1 LPLEAPTVG
10 AENHF
15 MSSGGRDRSRDLARR
30 ARYGVTAVA
39 AALVLF
45 AGSLPARAED
55 PATVS
60 LPDNAWVTART
71 ADGHVQVVTGDA
83 ATELV
88 ESDQAGAPGPEVLS
102 VEADQTMH
110 ALDAGENDPL
120 RSQQWALDRVPF
132 ESAWKVTRGQHV
144 TVAVVDSGVEA
155 NHEDLKGSVL
165 RGIDYVHRGGD
176 GRTDPNGHGTHVAAI
191 IAAHVNNGLGIA
203 GAAPDVKILPV
214 RVLDKNGGGDAS
226 NVAKGIIWATDHG
239 ARVVNLSLGGGQA
252 PGIQQAIRY
261 ANRKGAIVLAAGG
274 NNGQSGN
281 APMYPAAYPEAVAVA
296 GVDSNLN
303 HMSIGNT
310 GNYLDVSAPGV
321 GIVSA
326 WGTSPTAYASATG
339 TSMATPFA
347 SAAAALIISEN
358 PHMPVDRVKKL
369 LESNTTDLG
378 ARGDDPV
385 FGHGLINPLAA
396 LAAAQPRPKGFGKSG
411 NGYWVVS
418 SDGRVHTFGH
428 AHFFGDLRGRYLGSP
443 IVAAA
448 RTANG
453 KGYWLTA
460 ANGAVYAFGNAKN
473 YGSMAGRALS
483 SPIVGMAATPN
494 GKGYILLG
502 ADGGI
507 FTFGNAHF
515 YGSTGGMHLNAR
527 VLDLAMSPTGRGYWF
542 VAADGGVFSFGNAP
556 FHGSTGSIRLAAP
569 VMSMTSSEKKSGYWM
584 VAADG
589 GIFAFNV
596 PFEGSMPAVRA
607 LTGAPFVLTVRM
619 RALPTGRGY
628 YLLAAN
634 GSVYAFG
641 TAKNFGSAPGINAV
655 DLMLAP

>member
-1 LPLEAPTVG
+1 M
-10 AENHF
+10 H
-15 MSSGGRDRSRDLARR
+15 SGGRARSRDLARR
-30 ARYGVTAVA
+30 ARIGVTAVA
-39 AALVLF
+39 AAVVLF
-45 AGSLPARAED
+45 GGSLPARAED
-55 PATVS
+55 PASVS
-60 LPDNAWVTART
+60 LPDNAWVVAQT
-71 ADGHVQVVTGDA
+71 ADGHLQVVTGDA

-88 ESDQAGAPGPEVLS
+88 ENDQAGAPGPEVLT
-102 VEADQTMH
+102 VEPDQTMR
-110 ALDAGENDPL
+110 ALGGGENDPL
-120 RSQQWALDRVPF
+120 RSQQWALDRVSF
-132 ESAWKVTRGQHV
+132 EAAWKVTRGRNV

-155 NHEDLKGSVL
+155 SHEDLRGSVL
-165 RGIDYVHRGGD
+165 HGIDYVTPGGD
-176 GRTDPNGHGTHVAAI
+176 GRTDPNGHGTHVAGI

-214 RVLDKNGGGDAS
+214 RVLDKNGGGVAS
-226 NVAKGIIWATDHG
+226 NVAKGVIWAADHH
-239 ARVVNLSLGGGQA
+239 ARVINLSLGGGQA
-252 PGIQQAIRY
+252 PGIQEAIQY
-261 ANRKGAIVLAAGG
+261 ANRKGAVVLAAGG
-274 NNGQSGN
+274 NNGQDGN
-281 APMYPAAYPEAVAVA
+281 DPMYPAAYPEAIAVA
-296 GVDSNLN
+296 GVDSSLK

-310 GNYLDVSAPGV
+310 GGYLDVSAPGV

-326 WGTSPTAYASATG
+326 WGSSPTAYASATG
-339 TSMATPFA
+339 SSMATPYA
-347 SAAAALIISEN
+347 AAAAALIISEN
-358 PHMPVDRVKKL
+358 PHMSVDRVTTL
-369 LESNTTDLG
+369 LENQATDLG
-378 ARGDDPV
+378 APGDDPV
-385 FGHGLINPLAA
+385 FGHGLINPLAS

-411 NGYWVVS
+411 DGYWIVS
-418 SDGRVHTFGH
+418 SDGRVRTFGH
-428 AHFFGDLRGRYLGSP
+428 ARFFGDLRGRYLGSP

-453 KGYWLTA
+453 RGYWLTA

-483 SPIVGMAATPN
+483 SPIVGMAATPS

-515 YGSTGGMHLNAR
+515 YGSTGGMRLNAR
-527 VLDLAMSPTGRGYWF
+527 VLDLAMSPSGRGYYF

-569 VMSMTSSEKKSGYWM
+569 VMSMTSSTKKSGYWM

-596 PFEGSMPAVRA
+596 PFEGSLPGIRA
-607 LTGAPFVLTVRM
+607 FTGAPFVITVRM
-619 RALPTGRGY
+619 RALPSGKGY
-628 YLLAAN
+628 YLLTAN

-641 TAKNFGSAPGINAV
+641 TAKNYGSAPGVNAV